1 MIVAVRN
8 ASYSSDQDNHYGSMS
23 ERFNDGLLLGPGTD
37 YQMGLLQKSK
47 IRHSREGGNPEN
59 QPLTGQSKWI
69 PAKIMPE

>member
-1 MIVAVRN
+1 
-8 ASYSSDQDNHYGSMS
+8 
-23 ERFNDGLLLGPGTD
+23 
-37 YQMGLLQKSK
+37 MGLLQKSK